1 MAGEVVSVSTSVRTP
16 EDARRIA
23 SEIVRRRLAAC
34 AQISSVD
41 SCYAWKGELQ
51 TEREYRVELKTT
63 ADSYAAVEAA
73 IRELHPY
80 ELPDIHAVAVDQVFE
95 PYATWVEEG
104 SSG

>member
-1 MAGEVVSVSTSVRTP
+1 VSGEVIHVSTSVGTA

-23 SEIVRRRLAAC
+23 TEVVRRRLAAC

-41 SCYAWKGELQ
+41 SCYSWQGEMQ
-51 TEREYRVELKTT
+51 SEREYRIEFKTT
-63 ADSYAAVEAA
+63 AAGYAAIEAA

-80 ELPDIHAVAVDQVFE
+80 ELPDIHSIEVGEVYE

>member
-1 MAGEVVSVSTSVRTP
+1 MSGGVISVSTSVASA

-23 SEIVRRRLAAC
+23 TEIVRRRLAAC

-41 SCYAWKGELQ
+41 SCYSWQ
-51 TEREYRVELKTT
+51 DQVQSEREYRIELKTT

-80 ELPDIHAVAVDQVFE
+80 ELPDIHSVAIDQVFE

>member
-1 MAGEVVSVSTSVRTP
+1 MSGGVISVSTSVASA

-23 SEIVRRRLAAC
+23 TEIVRRRLAAC

-41 SCYAWKGELQ
+41 SCYSWQ
-51 TEREYRVELKTT
+51 DQVQSEREYRIELKTT

-80 ELPDIHAVAVDQVFE
+80 ELPDIHSVAVDQVFA

>member
-1 MAGEVVSVSTSVRTP
+1 VSSELVNVSTSVGTA

-23 SEIVRRRLAAC
+23 TEVVRRRLAAC

-41 SCYAWKGELQ
+41 SCYSWKGELQ
-51 TEREYRVELKTT
+51 TEREYRIEFKTT
-63 ADSYAAVEAA
+63 PAGYAAIEAA

-95 PYATWVEEG
+95 PYASWVEDS

>member
-1 MAGEVVSVSTSVRTP
+1 MDKGVLSVSTSVATP

-23 SEIVRRRLAAC
+23 SELVRRRLAAC

-41 SCYAWKGELQ
+41 SCYSWQGQ
-51 TEREYRVELKTT
+51 MQSEREYRIELKTT
-63 ADSYAAVEAA
+63 HEAYPAVEAA